1 MSETSDRNAA
11 TVRRYVDEILNQQNL
26 AALESLL
33 TPDFQ
38 HGSGASGVTGQAALL
53 RSRFTAFP
61 DARVEVSDLL
71 ADDRQVAVRGTWS
84 GTQRGQW
91 LGVPASNGR
100 VTWGIMAFY
109 ELRDG
114 KIARIWAI
122 EDAAALQRQL
132 KDAQAQ
138 AAREAAARPPAG

>member
-1 MSETSDRNAA
+1 MPMSAEQNAA
-11 TVRRYVDEILNQQNL
+11 IVRRYVDEILNQQNL

-38 HGSGASGVTGQAALL
+38 HGSGASGITGQAALL
-53 RSRFTAFP
+53 RSRFAAFP
-61 DARVEVSDLL
+61 DARVEIADLV

-91 LGVPASNGR
+91 LGVPASNR
-100 VTWGIMAFY
+100 LATWGIMAFY
-109 ELRDG
+109 EIRDG
-114 KIARIWAI
+114 KIARIAAI

-132 KDAQAQ
+132 TDAQAS
-138 AAREAAARPPAG
+138 R